1 MWHHPASVQLAPTLD
16 NRLVDALPQR
26 AKFPQLKG
34 NAHMHAVP
42 LSHPALLFYPAPA
55 GRPHS
60 CCAVLCCR
68 ACSQLPG
75 FLVGA
80 VLHTDIAS
88 QASFLNGVTPPPGVT
103 GHTGEHSPGAQA
115 PWGPGCSGRA
125 ETRLAHTQSRRSL
138 FADSRPSWDVPSPLP
153 WS

>member
-1 MWHHPASVQLAPTLD
+1 MHGQQPTGLEGDCLA
-16 NRLVDALPQR
+16 
-26 AKFPQLKG
+26 
-34 NAHMHAVP
+34 H
-42 LSHPALLFYPAPA
+42 
-55 GRPHS
+55 
-60 CCAVLCCR
+60 VLIP

-88 QASFLNGVTPPPGVT
+88 QASFLNGR
-103 GHTGEHSPGAQA
+103 PGARA
-115 PWGPGCSGRA
+115 AAAEA